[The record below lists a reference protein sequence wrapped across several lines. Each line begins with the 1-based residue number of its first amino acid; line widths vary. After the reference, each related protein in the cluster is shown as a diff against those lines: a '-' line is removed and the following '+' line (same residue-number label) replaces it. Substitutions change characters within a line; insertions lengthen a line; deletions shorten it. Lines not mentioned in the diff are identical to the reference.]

1 MTKAVLLMAL
11 AITVLGFCGYG
22 VAQEQAS
29 SADRASAIN
38 TRLSSLAAGTATA
51 PAKNS
56 DAATT
61 KAAAAVN
68 SADVAMRLEGEK
80 RFRANC
86 GRCHMAP
93 HKFPPRTMATIVRH
107 MRVRAM
113 ITDEDMR
120 LILRYMTQ

>member
-1 MTKAVLLMAL
+1 MRKAALLVAL
-11 AITVLGFCGYG
+11 AIAVVGFCGYAA
-22 VAQEQAS
+22 AQEQAS
-29 SADRASAIN
+29 STDGASAVN
-38 TRLSSLAAGTATA
+38 THPSPLAANAANTPGT
-51 PAKNS
+51 NS
-56 DAATT
+56 DSGAKKTSPV
-61 KAAAAVN
+61 VN
-68 SADVAMRLEGEK
+68 SADAAKRIEGEK